1 VLPGLVADPSLQV
14 SSCGVTQ
21 TTEDSPFLPGS
32 NTSNAPGLIP
42 REGEP
47 KCLYLLGYLQRVLTC
62 TYLSTYLLYLLEY
75 LQREVTVLTPGV
87 ATCRLKAALA
97 IVKQWKKDWADTPR
111 GERSPTG
118 IGLAGL
124 AVPHLSPP
132 QEAAPNASG
141 GLFWS
146 QNHP

>member
-1 VLPGLVADPSLQV
+1 LVADPSLQV

-47 KCLYLLGYLQRVLTC
+47 KCH
-62 TYLSTYLLYLLEY
+62 
-75 LQREVTVLTPGV
+75 QREVTVLTPGV